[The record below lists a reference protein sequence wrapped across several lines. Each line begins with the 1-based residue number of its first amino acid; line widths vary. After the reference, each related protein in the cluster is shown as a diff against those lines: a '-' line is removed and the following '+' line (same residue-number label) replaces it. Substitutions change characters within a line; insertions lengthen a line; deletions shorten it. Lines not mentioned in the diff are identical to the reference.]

1 MENNNPTSFVKHIFN
16 FNDDSKSEML
26 NILQYAFISIIPIV
40 LLNKT
45 ISKYLPDV
53 NDSKSSLEISFEI
66 ILQITSIFFGLLLIH
81 RFITFFPTFS
91 GVDYPEMN
99 IIYIVLS
106 TLMILL
112 GLQTR
117 LGEKVNILVERI
129 SDFWNGTE
137 AKKEKN
143 STPQNMTGQITGK
156 PMEKNSI
163 GDNDTTAISLLTET
177 QPIATTQQPNFNN
190 MYQNNTTPLVNAN
203 SPMNDSYQE
212 PMAANSVLPGN
223 W

>member
-1 MENNNPTSFVKHIFN
+1 MENNSPTSFFKHVFN

-26 NILQYAFISIIPIV
+26 NILQYAFIAIIPIV

-53 NDSKSSLEISFEI
+53 NDNKSSLEISFEI
-66 ILQITSIFFGLLLIH
+66 ILQISIIFLGLLTIH
-81 RFITFFPTFS
+81 RMITFFPTFS

-99 IIYIVLS
+99 LIYIILS

-137 AKKEKN
+137 TNKHANTMKQ
-143 STPQNMTGQITGK
+143 TQPTGQITGK
-156 PMEKNSI
+156 PMEKNTMQ
-163 GDNDTTAISLLTET
+163 DNDITPISALTET
-177 QPIATTQQPNFNN
+177 SATTPDFNK
-190 MYQNNTTPLVNAN
+190 MYQNTTTPLVNAN
-203 SPMNDSYQE
+203 SPTNDSYQE